1 MAEMEVNMAR
11 GVRKTIEEKI
21 ADKQEVIDALETRIQ
36 KEREELQDLINEQ
49 RMARLE
55 SLEELIDRLICTL
68 WRIWSITPS
77 IWAATAW
84 LITSLPQT

>member
-21 ADKQEVIDALETRIQ
+21 ADKQEVSDALETRIQ

-55 SLEELIDRLICTL
+55 SLEELIDNSNL
-68 WRIWSITPS
+68 
-77 IWAATAW
+77 
-84 LITSLPQT
+84 SLEEVMEILRRHVDA

>member
-55 SLEELIDRLICTL
+55 SLEELIDNSNL
-68 WRIWSITPS
+68 
-77 IWAATAW
+77 
-84 LITSLPQT
+84 SLEEVMEILRRHVDA

>member
-36 KEREELQDLINEQ
+36 KEREELQDLNNEQ

-55 SLEELIDRLICTL
+55 SLEELIDNSNL
-68 WRIWSITPS
+68 
-77 IWAATAW
+77 
-84 LITSLPQT
+84 SLEEVMEILRRHVDA

>member
-11 GVRKTIEEKI
+11 GVRKTIGEKI

-55 SLEELIDRLICTL
+55 SLEELIDNSNL
-68 WRIWSITPS
+68 
-77 IWAATAW
+77 
-84 LITSLPQT
+84 SLEEVMEILRRHVDA

>member
-55 SLEELIDRLICTL
+55 SLEELIDNSNL
-68 WRIWSITPS
+68 
-77 IWAATAW
+77 
-84 LITSLPQT
+84 SLEEVMEILRQHVDA

>member
-55 SLEELIDRLICTL
+55 SLEELVDNSNL
-68 WRIWSITPS
+68 
-77 IWAATAW
+77 
-84 LITSLPQT
+84 SLEEVMEILRRHVDA

>member
-36 KEREELQDLINEQ
+36 KEREELQDLINEP

-55 SLEELIDRLICTL
+55 SLEELIDNSNL
-68 WRIWSITPS
+68 
-77 IWAATAW
+77 
-84 LITSLPQT
+84 SLEEVMEILRRHVDA

>member
-55 SLEELIDRLICTL
+55 SLEELIDNSNL
-68 WRIWSITPS
+68 
-77 IWAATAW
+77 
-84 LITSLPQT
+84 SLAEVMEILRRHVDA

>member
-1 MAEMEVNMAR
+1 MAR

-49 RMARLE
+49 RIARLE
-55 SLEELIDRLICTL
+55 SLEELIDNSNL
-68 WRIWSITPS
+68 
-77 IWAATAW
+77 
-84 LITSLPQT
+84 SLEEVMEILRRHVDA

>member
-36 KEREELQDLINEQ
+36 KEKEELQDLINEQ

-55 SLEELIDRLICTL
+55 SLEELIDNSNL
-68 WRIWSITPS
+68 
-77 IWAATAW
+77 
-84 LITSLPQT
+84 SLEEVMEILRRHVDA

>member
-1 MAEMEVNMAR
+1 MSEMEVNMAR

-55 SLEELIDRLICTL
+55 SLEELIDNSNL
-68 WRIWSITPS
+68 
-77 IWAATAW
+77 
-84 LITSLPQT
+84 SLEEVMEILRRHVDA

>member
-55 SLEELIDRLICTL
+55 SLEELIDNSNL
-68 WRIWSITPS
+68 
-77 IWAATAW
+77 
-84 LITSLPQT
+84 SLEEVMEILRRHVDAK

>member
-55 SLEELIDRLICTL
+55 SLEELIDNSNL
-68 WRIWSITPS
+68 
-77 IWAATAW
+77 
-84 LITSLPQT
+84 SLEEVMEILHRHVDA

>member
-49 RMARLE
+49 RIARLE
-55 SLEELIDRLICTL
+55 SLEELIDNSNL
-68 WRIWSITPS
+68 
-77 IWAATAW
+77 
-84 LITSLPQT
+84 SLEEVMEILRRHVDA

>member
-55 SLEELIDRLICTL
+55 SLEELIDNSNL
-68 WRIWSITPS
+68 
-77 IWAATAW
+77 
-84 LITSLPQT
+84 SLEEVMEILRRHVGA